1 MEVQSPQS
9 NFPRDHRDP
18 TDIASRG
25 SLVRLSPE
33 EPFHAWIFCAAASIR
48 NGDDQLQPWLE
59 MIVAIPLEFRLL
71 EEKKDIF
78 WAQVAE
84 REALGHKFGAMFR
97 TPSGRILEILHF
109 AGAEGARLRLALSLV
124 ACYAL
129 HHFSSLFAS
138 FQVSCHPKLYVRKT
152 FVPDFLIG
160 WFENLV
166 VKEWI

>member
-97 TPSGRILEILHF
+97 TPSGRILEIVHF
-109 AGAEGARLRLALSLV
+109 AEAESARLHRTLSREDI
-124 ACYAL
+124 AKAWE
-129 HHFSSLFAS
+129 AN
-138 FQVSCHPKLYVRKT
+138 
-152 FVPDFLIG
+152 
-160 WFENLV
+160 FENSELSDKV
-166 VKEWI
+166 NFSTVDPLASKNS